1 MLNEQRNAAFGRE
14 NSEKKILEKIRLR
27 GAIPFVLGKHKRVA
41 GGNTQQVGRSGK
53 GKVHQ

>member
-27 GAIPFVLGKHKRVA
+27 GVIPFVLGKHKRVA
-41 GGNTQQVGRSGK
+41 GGNR
-53 GKVHQ
+53 

>member
-1 MLNEQRNAAFGRE
+1 MLRLVERIRK
-14 NSEKKILEKIRLR
+14 KKILEKIRLR
-27 GAIPFVLGKHKRVA
+27 GAIQFVLGKHKRVA